1 MFVSISILAQTT
13 VNPRVQSKNNPG
25 IIERIVLTDEETIV
39 YVKVPKQNTWGGWVQ
54 FSSATVLVP
63 TEF

>member
-39 YVKVPKQNTWGGWVQ
+39 YV
-54 FSSATVLVP
+54 
-63 TEF
+63 